1 VIGPRTAAL
10 INGRSKI
17 VGNTTS
23 KNARTKLKVKFYKA
37 YSQLNIESFKH
48 FVDESEKQG
57 LKVVGHIPN
66 TFEDQTEK
74 ALFHILV

>member
-1 VIGPRTAAL
+1 MVEVPNSRKYNFKDKL
-10 INGRSKI
+10 LEQ
-17 VGNTTS
+17 
-23 KNARTKLKVKFYKA
+23 KLKVKFYKA

-74 ALFHILV
+74 LYSTFWFSCTLGVL